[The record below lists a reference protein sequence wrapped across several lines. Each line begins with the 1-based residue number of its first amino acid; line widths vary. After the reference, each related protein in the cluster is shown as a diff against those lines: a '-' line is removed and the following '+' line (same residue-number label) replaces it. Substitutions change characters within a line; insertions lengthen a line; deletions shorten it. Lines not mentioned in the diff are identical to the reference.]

1 MKLHKVG
8 RLHAFATEHKVGTAV
23 FAVAGLWGAII
34 VAQLLYPW
42 NSLPFGI
49 NVSGIEIG
57 GKSIEQAE
65 KLLNKKYSSTP
76 VQLYFGDSERAY
88 REPKPSD
95 LGLNIDSGPTVKS
108 VKYEIWQR
116 LLPFSI
122 LWVKLINSADPPSY
136 QYDEAVTKKYVTGEF
151 GKSCNVE
158 PANATVESSDGKLRV
173 VSATDG
179 GKCDFDT
186 VMTQITNLKPTL
198 GQSSVRI
205 GIDPRPAKI
214 TDKQAAEYITELQ
227 DKTAT
232 GLTISLGGN
241 SVTVDQRTL
250 FSWLDFKSPDS
261 GIVATVNKARSK
273 EFFDKQ
279 VSPKVEKPSGTSYV
293 TTLDFTVISQK
304 SGPSGTV
311 LDDEAT
317 RKSIEDWLAGSE
329 EVVTARISVVAPT
342 IIYTRKYSA
351 TDTGLTA
358 LMTQFAQ
365 SHPGIY
371 GVSLVELDGKKR
383 RAAYNDT
390 KAFRTASTYKLFVAY
405 STLKRIDSG
414 KWKWSDQ
421 VTGGRNLS
429 KCFDDMIVLS
439 DNPCAET
446 LLEKIGF
453 QTITNEIRAIGLS
466 RSSFLGQFIE
476 TTAGDLTT
484 FVGALQTRQLPLSD
498 ASRNTLLSAMER
510 NVYRQ
515 GIPAGAKGS
524 VADKVGFLED
534 YLNDAAIVYSPTGTY
549 ALTIMTK
556 GSSWGAIAELT
567 RQIEALRTK
576 N

>member
-23 FAVAGLWGAII
+23 FAVIGLWGAII
-34 VAQLLYPW
+34 VAQLIYPW
-42 NSLPFGI
+42 NNLSLGVT
-49 NVSGIEIG
+49 VSGVEIG
-57 GKSIEQAE
+57 GKTVEQAE
-65 KLLNKKYSSTP
+65 KILNKKYSNTP
-76 VQLYFGDSERAY
+76 VQLYFGDSETAY
-88 REPKPSD
+88 SEPKPSD
-95 LGLNIDSGPTVKS
+95 LGLNIDSGPTVQS

-116 LLPFSI
+116 FIPFSI
-122 LWVKLINSADPPSY
+122 LWAKITNSAAPPSY
-136 QYDEAVTKKYVTGEF
+136 QYDETVTKEYVKREF

-158 PANATVESSDGKLRV
+158 PVNATIENSNGKLKV
-173 VSATDG
+173 VSAIDG

-186 VMTQITNLKPTL
+186 VVTQIINLKPTL
-198 GQSSVRI
+198 GSSSVRI
-205 GIDPRPAKI
+205 GIDPSPAKI
-214 TDKQAAEYITELQ
+214 TDKQAAEYVTKLQ

-232 GLTISLGGN
+232 GLTISVGGK
-241 SVTVDQRTL
+241 SVTVSQQTL
-250 FSWLDFKSPDS
+250 FSWLDFESPDS
-261 GIVATVNKARSK
+261 GIVVTVNKAKSK
-273 EFFDKQ
+273 EFFEKQ

-293 TTLDFTVISQK
+293 TTLDFTVISQQT
-304 SGPSGTV
+304 GPSGAT

-317 RKSIEDWLAGSE
+317 RKAIEDWLAGSD

-342 IIYTRKYSA
+342 VIYTRKYSS

-371 GVSLVELDGKKR
+371 GVSLVELDGQKR

-390 KAFRTASTYKLFVAY
+390 KLFRTASTYKLFVAY

-421 VTGGRNLS
+421 VVGGRNLS

-439 DNPCAET
+439 DNPCAEA

-453 QTITNEIRAIGLS
+453 QTITNEIRAIGLT
-466 RSSFLGQFIE
+466 RSSFLNKFIE

-484 FVGALQTRQLPLSD
+484 FVGALQMKQLPLSD

-556 GSSWGAIAELT
+556 GSSWGNIAELT

-576 N
+576 